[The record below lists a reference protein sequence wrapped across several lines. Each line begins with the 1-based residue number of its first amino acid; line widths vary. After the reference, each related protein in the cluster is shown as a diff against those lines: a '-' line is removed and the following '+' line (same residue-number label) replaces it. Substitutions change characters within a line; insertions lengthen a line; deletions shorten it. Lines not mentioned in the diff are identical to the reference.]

1 MIRSMTGYGTAT
13 VTHEL
18 GEFTAEVKSLN
29 GRFLD
34 VTVRMPKELAFAEM
48 AVREEVKRRVR
59 RGKVD
64 VYLRWV
70 PAPGAVPAAAINAHL
85 LKHYLDS
92 LYDAVGPEVA
102 AAASPALLA
111 LPGVVANASPPP
123 DGTRLQAAALD
134 AVGAALRVLDESRAA
149 EGAAH
154 AAAIL
159 AHIEV
164 LEHFRLE
171 VALARN
177 AAMDEQAARLR
188 ARVEELTRSLALQA
202 DPGRLEMEIALMA
215 DRCDITEELVRL
227 DAHLAAFRAQC
238 DPANPEPVG
247 KTLDFLTQELQ
258 REVTTIGNKAR
269 GVPAAK
275 RVVDMKAEIEK
286 IREQVQNLE

>member
-1 MIRSMTGYGTAT
+1 MTGYGTAT
-13 VTHEL
+13 VAHEL

-29 GRFLD
+29 ARFLD
-34 VTVRMPKELAFAEM
+34 VSVRTPKELAFAEM
-48 AVREEVKRRVR
+48 AVREEVKRHVR

-64 VYLRWV
+64 VSVRWV
-70 PAPGAVPAAAINAHL
+70 PAPGAVPAAAINGHL
-85 LKHYLDS
+85 LKHYLDA

-102 AAASPALLA
+102 AAASPALLG
-111 LPGVVANASPPP
+111 LPGVVTNTSLPP
-123 DGTRLQAAALD
+123 DGGRLQAAALD
-134 AVGAALRVLDESRAA
+134 AVGAALRALDESRCA

-159 AHIEV
+159 AHVEV

-177 AAMDEQAARLR
+177 AAMEEHAARLR
-188 ARVEELTRSLALQA
+188 ARIEDLTRNLALQA
-202 DPGRLEMEIALMA
+202 DPARLEMEIALMA
-215 DRCDITEELVRL
+215 DKCDITEELVRL

-247 KTLDFLTQELQ
+247 KTLDFLTQEIQ

-269 GVPAAK
+269 GVPAAR
-275 RVVDMKAEIEK
+275 RVLDMKGEIEK